1 MIYLL
6 LFILCVS
13 VCWMLVIYMPFRE
26 MNPLKHMLEANNLF
40 CIQYLIFSC
49 CFLFFESFAVWK
61 SLICVLAFSVA
72 IMFVLM
78 LKRVSRKRWHYV
90 KISRQ
95 EIVLIL
101 VTVFMVLPFIYITS
115 EDISADTDQG
125 AYFLHTSILM
135 EEKSKEIHSLQ
146 EIGKFSGQVDK
157 GIRELLEDLPS
168 FCHEDNEDVY
178 YIHALNSWCSYS
190 ALFGKM
196 FGIWNSMRAVNYL
209 YILLVGNLFY
219 VCKRNALNQYN
230 VYLYIVMFALS
241 PLLLYIGKA
250 GLSEIAVLY
259 FVTLGLNYLFED
271 KMFFAVVGGVCI
283 GSMGFTHI
291 SMYAYVPI
299 ITGMALLESTYIKR
313 IAWFNITQLLMF
325 GVSVWYAYMISPIY
339 MKRQYMRFTLDG
351 KIDYLIVF
359 ILIDLIVLAGVCLQ
373 IYIIC
378 RRTEFIFRT
387 RKIIYENFRQISLMV
402 WGIILVSTIYYA
414 YFMCFT
420 DKFRISDGVDAGTWN
435 LRSRYINQG
444 IMSISHLNF
453 INISRAV
460 GVIGMLIFIM
470 IPFVRHE
477 VSDAAKIFYYI
488 ALYGMVIFTVL
499 QMDTPSNYYC
509 SRYFVPVLIPMIV
522 LSVVSAVESK
532 NWCIYF
538 IMMVLIYSHRFMPA
552 FLMGAPKVG
561 QYKLLQ
567 DALEV
572 IPENAIVFCN
582 PESHMINAG
591 LSGNLRIQNDNEIYN
606 LDNMDEVLAF
616 SQNNNNSA
624 YIISESELEVDAKL
638 IKSNIYISQYSF
650 GNGPNGTY
658 DTKTGTYQ
666 IPLFIYQIFSYG

>member
-13 VCWMLVIYMPFRE
+13 VCWMLVIYMPFQE

-219 VCKRNALNQYN
+219 V
-230 VYLYIVMFALS
+230 
-241 PLLLYIGKA
+241 
-250 GLSEIAVLY
+250 
-259 FVTLGLNYLFED
+259 
-271 KMFFAVVGGVCI
+271 
-283 GSMGFTHI
+283 
-291 SMYAYVPI
+291 
-299 ITGMALLESTYIKR
+299 
-313 IAWFNITQLLMF
+313 
-325 GVSVWYAYMISPIY
+325 
-339 MKRQYMRFTLDG
+339 
-351 KIDYLIVF
+351 
-359 ILIDLIVLAGVCLQ
+359 
-373 IYIIC
+373 
-378 RRTEFIFRT
+378 
-387 RKIIYENFRQISLMV
+387 
-402 WGIILVSTIYYA
+402 
-414 YFMCFT
+414 
-420 DKFRISDGVDAGTWN
+420 
-435 LRSRYINQG
+435 
-444 IMSISHLNF
+444 
-453 INISRAV
+453 
-460 GVIGMLIFIM
+460 
-470 IPFVRHE
+470 
-477 VSDAAKIFYYI
+477 
-488 ALYGMVIFTVL
+488 
-499 QMDTPSNYYC
+499 
-509 SRYFVPVLIPMIV
+509 
-522 LSVVSAVESK
+522 
-532 NWCIYF
+532 
-538 IMMVLIYSHRFMPA
+538 
-552 FLMGAPKVG
+552 
-561 QYKLLQ
+561 
-567 DALEV
+567 
-572 IPENAIVFCN
+572 
-582 PESHMINAG
+582 
-591 LSGNLRIQNDNEIYN
+591 
-606 LDNMDEVLAF
+606 
-616 SQNNNNSA
+616 
-624 YIISESELEVDAKL
+624 
-638 IKSNIYISQYSF
+638 
-650 GNGPNGTY
+650 
-658 DTKTGTYQ
+658 
-666 IPLFIYQIFSYG
+666 